1 MLRVRC
7 PLGSTR
13 LVMTGEDVQAGDEA
27 GDGTETRET
36 DLTGQVPG
44 PRQPG
49 DATPPTTGDTG
60 SGEGY
65 AAALSNRQVQMI
77 AMGGAIGVGLFLGA
91 GSKIAAA
98 GPGLVFAYALAGVAA
113 FFVMRALG
121 ELVLHRP
128 TSGSFVEYA
137 REFIGEWAAFTCGWM
152 YWLNWAA
159 TGVAEITAVG
169 IYVQFWA
176 PEIPRWVSAMAA
188 LVLLLGVN
196 LVTVRLFGELEFWFA
211 AAKVTALVIF
221 IIVAIWLVSSES
233 GIGDTHATVANLTGH
248 GGLFP
253 KGFPVVLMSLQ
264 AVVFAYAGIEMV
276 GIAAGE
282 TSNPRK
288 VVPRAINGVVWRIAI
303 FYCGSILLLV
313 MVLPW
318 TYYSG
323 NESPFVTVFARLGL
337 PASASIMN
345 AVVLTAALSST
356 NSGLYST
363 GRILRCLAQRGEAPR
378 FTARMSRQHVPYGG
392 VLLTCSVYAAGV
404 LLNLVVPSR
413 AFDIATAVASLGV
426 LVTWTTILVCQVRMR
441 SRETGRSSFRM
452 PLSPASNYFA
462 LAILALVAVLMPFA
476 GLDQAIAFACIPV
489 LAVVLVVG
497 WRRVRASQPSNTRG

>member
-1 MLRVRC
+1 V
-7 PLGSTR
+7 
-13 LVMTGEDVQAGDEA
+13 EDDGD
-27 GDGTETRET
+27 TETRDTNLAGE
-36 DLTGQVPG
+36 VPG
-44 PRQPG
+44 PRPAPDG
-49 DATPPTTGDTG
+49 VAPTETPPRRDAD
-60 SGEGY
+60 EGY

-91 GSKIAAA
+91 GGRIAAA
-98 GPGLVFAYALAGVAA
+98 GPGLVFAYAIAGVAA

-121 ELVLHRP
+121 ELVLYKP
-128 TSGSFVEYA
+128 TAGSFVEYA

-159 TGVAEITAVG
+159 TGIAEITAVG
-169 IYVQFWA
+169 IYVQFWDPA
-176 PEIPRWVSAMAA
+176 IPRWISALAA
-188 LVLLLGVN
+188 LIVLLGVN
-196 LVTVRLFGELEFWFA
+196 LATVRLFGELEFWFA
-211 AAKVTALVIF
+211 AVKVTAIVIF
-221 IIVAIWLVSSES
+221 LVVGIWLVASES
-233 GIGDTHATVANLTGH
+233 GVGDTHATVANLTNH

-264 AVVFAYAGIEMV
+264 AVVFAYAAIELV

-282 TSNPRK
+282 TKHPRK
-288 VVPRAINGVVWRIAI
+288 VVPRAVNGVVWRIAI

-318 TYYSG
+318 TYYSE

-363 GRILRCLAQRGEAPR
+363 GRILRALARRGEAPR

-392 VLLTCSVYAAGV
+392 VLLTCAVYAVGV

-426 LVTWTTILVCQVRMR
+426 LATWTTILVCQLRLR
-441 SRETGRSSFRM
+441 ARTGKSSFRM
-452 PLSPASNYFA
+452 PLSPASNYLA
-462 LAILALVAVLMPFA
+462 LGILAVVVILMPFA
-476 GLDQAIAFACIPV
+476 GLDQAIAFACIPLLV
-489 LAVVLVVG
+489 VVLVVG
-497 WRRVRASQPSNTRG
+497 WRRVRASQPTSPSG

>member
-1 MLRVRC
+1 V
-7 PLGSTR
+7 
-13 LVMTGEDVQAGDEA
+13 EEAQGDEA
-27 GDGTETRET
+27 LDDTETRDT
-36 DLTGQVPG
+36 DLAGEVPG
-44 PRQPG
+44 PRPAPDEQ
-49 DATPPTTGDTG
+49 TPPRDA
-60 SGEGY
+60 EQDY

-91 GSKIAAA
+91 GGRIAAA
-98 GPGLVFAYALAGVAA
+98 GPGLVFAYAIAGVAA
-113 FFVMRALG
+113 FLVMRALG
-121 ELVLHRP
+121 ELVMHRP
-128 TSGSFVEYA
+128 TAGSFVEYA

-176 PEIPRWVSAMAA
+176 PQIPRWVSALAA
-188 LVLLLGVN
+188 LAFLLGVN

-211 AAKVTALVIF
+211 AVKVTALVTF
-221 IIVAIWLVSSES
+221 LIVGIWLVSSES
-233 GIGDTHATVANLTGH
+233 GIGTTHATVANLTDN

-264 AVVFAYAGIEMV
+264 AVVFAYAAIELV

-282 TSNPRK
+282 TKNPRK

-303 FYCGSILLLV
+303 FYCGSVLLLV
-313 MVLPW
+313 MILPW

-363 GRILRCLAQRGEAPR
+363 GRILRSLAQRGEAPR

-392 VLLTCSVYAAGV
+392 VLLTCSVYAFGV

-426 LVTWTTILVCQVRMR
+426 LVTWATILICQLRLR
-441 SRETGRSSFRM
+441 AQTKKSSFRM
-452 PLSPASNYFA
+452 PWSPGSNYVA
-462 LAILALVAVLMPFA
+462 LGILGLVVVLMPFA
-476 GLDQAIAFACIPV
+476 GLDQAIAFSCIPV
-489 LAVVLVVG
+489 LVVVLLVG
-497 WRRVRASQPSNTRG
+497 WRRVRASQPSSTSG

>member
-1 MLRVRC
+1 MEDAQADENTDMKDAELA
-7 PLGSTR
+7 
-13 LVMTGEDVQAGDEA
+13 GE
-27 GDGTETRET
+27 
-36 DLTGQVPG
+36 VPG
-44 PRQPG
+44 PRPPVDPVLAAAKEVPAPAKPADGG
-49 DATPPTTGDTG
+49 D
-60 SGEGY
+60 GY

-91 GSKIAAA
+91 GGRIAAS
-98 GPGLVFAYALAGVAA
+98 GPGLVFAYALAGLAA

-128 TSGSFVEYA
+128 TAGSFVEYA
-137 REFIGEWAAFTCGWM
+137 REFIGEWAAFSCGWM

-169 IYVQFWA
+169 IYVQYWS
-176 PEIPRWVSAMAA
+176 PGTPRWLSALGA
-188 LVLLLGVN
+188 LVVLLAVN

-211 AAKVTALVIF
+211 VVKVAAIVIF
-221 IIVAIWLVSSES
+221 LVTAIWLVASQSA
-233 GIGDTHATVANLTGH
+233 IGDTHASVGNLTAH

-253 KGFPVVLMSLQ
+253 KGFPIVLMSLQ

-282 TSNPRK
+282 TRNPRK
-288 VVPRAINGVVWRIAI
+288 VVPRAVNGVIWRIAI
-303 FYCGSILLLV
+303 FYCGSVLLLV

-318 TYYSG
+318 TDYS
-323 NESPFVTVFARLGL
+323 ESQSPFVTVFARLGV

-363 GRILRCLAQRGEAPR
+363 GRILRSLAQCGEAPR
-378 FTARMSRQHVPYGG
+378 FTGRMSRQHVPYGG
-392 VLLTCSVYAAGV
+392 VLLTTAVYAAGV
-404 LLNLVVPSR
+404 LLNVVVPQR

-426 LVTWTTILVCQVRMR
+426 LATWATILICQLRLR
-441 SRETGRSSFRM
+441 ATIQRPSFRL
-452 PLSPASNYFA
+452 PGSPVTNWIA
-462 LAILALVAVLMPFA
+462 LGILALVVILMPFA
-476 GLDQAIAFACIPV
+476 GLDQAVAFASIPGLV
-489 LAVVLVVG
+489 VVLLIG
-497 WRRVRASQPSNTRG
+497 WRRVRVRASQPTSPRG